1 MPCEYCGYDIRHDY
15 RCPLYEQPK
24 SIHKCDICGNGILN
38 GEEYIMNECNNYAHL
53 DCINTI
59 GDMLK
64 WLDCQVY
71 VEDENED

>member
-1 MPCEYCGYDIRHDY
+1 MPCEYCRYDIGHDY

-24 SIHKCDICGNGILN
+24 SIHKCDICGNEILN
-38 GEEYIMNECNNYAHL
+38 REEYIIDNYNNKAHL
-53 DCINTI
+53 DCFDTVRSLLI
-59 GDMLK
+59 

>member
-1 MPCEYCGYDIRHDY
+1 MSCEYCRYDIGHDY

-24 SIHKCDICGNGILN
+24 SIHKCDICGNEILN
-38 GEEYIMNECNNYAHL
+38 REEYIMNECNNYAHL

-71 VEDENED
+71 VEDENEN